1 MNRAMVKGIGP
12 NLKPFDMN
20 TTNFSRTWLC
30 LLLVSSVAAC
40 GFISSPPL
48 RTERHAEES
57 AYAAD
62 ISADGQYA
70 VVSAAGT
77 GVTVWRLSDN
87 QKMYQWQH
95 QGDGDNLIIAVR
107 ISADNAFV
115 VSADREAFALWDMA
129 SGEPVGFWR
138 IDESNIRD
146 IAVSNQG
153 RGILVARSNGK
164 VMFFEPETSRRLE
177 FMGHQEKVNS
187 IALSPNGKYAL
198 TGGNDYLAYLWST
211 DSGQVIHSLPHSSRV
226 SLVAMDN
233 QGRFLF
239 SADSQDRSQI
249 WDAQTGQPITEL
261 NYLSRQKIFTDA
273 VFSDD
278 GRYLLTGS
286 PARRVTL
293 WDLKTGDSLAAYQ
306 VAPKQGSKPPSAVVY
321 AVGFTQEGH
330 ILSESSSGNAE
341 WWPFNRE

>member
-1 MNRAMVKGIGP
+1 M
-12 NLKPFDMN
+12 
-20 TTNFSRTWLC
+20 SC
-30 LLLVSSVAAC
+30 LAGC
-40 GFISSPPL
+40 GFIYSAPL
-48 RTERHAEES
+48 KTQRHAEES

-77 GVTVWRLSDN
+77 GVTVWRLADN

-95 QGDGDNLIIAVR
+95 QGEGDNLIIAVR

-129 SGEPVGFWR
+129 TGEPVGFWR
-138 IDESNIRD
+138 IDESSIRD

-153 RGILVARSNGK
+153 RGILVARANGK

-187 IALSPNGKYAL
+187 IALSPNGKFAL

-211 DSGQVIHSLPHSSRV
+211 ETGQVIHSLPHSSRV
-226 SLVAMDN
+226 SLVAIDN
-233 QGRFLF
+233 KGRYLF
-239 SADSQDRSQI
+239 SADSQDSSQI
-249 WDAQTGQPITEL
+249 WDAQSGAPVTEL
-261 NYLSRQKIFTDA
+261 NYIARQKIFTDA

-286 PARRVTL
+286 PARKVTL
-293 WDLKTGDSLAAYQ
+293 WDLRTGNDVASYY
-306 VAPKQGSKPPSAVVY
+306 VAPKEGSKPPSAVVY
-321 AVGFTQEGH
+321 AVGFTPDGH
-330 ILSESSSGNAE
+330 IISESSSGNAE
-341 WWPFNRE
+341 WWPLTKE